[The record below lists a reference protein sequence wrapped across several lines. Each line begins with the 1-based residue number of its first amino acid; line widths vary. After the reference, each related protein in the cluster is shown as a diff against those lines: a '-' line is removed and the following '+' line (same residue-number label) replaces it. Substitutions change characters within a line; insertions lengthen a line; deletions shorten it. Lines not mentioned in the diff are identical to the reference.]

1 MMQRDSRLGEAL
13 RAVLTLPDEAG
24 FVRRVLAH
32 IEGSGTWW
40 DVLGRW
46 ARLGMA
52 AALLL
57 AAAAGFWLGRHVSP
71 TPTMAL
77 DEFDPASGTAGQVT
91 TLLNASRPPNV
102 DVLLAVT
109 SGRD

>member
-1 MMQRDSRLGEAL
+1 MMQRDKQLGEAL
-13 RAVLTLPDEAG
+13 RAALTLPDEPA
-24 FVRRVLAH
+24 FVQRVLARMD
-32 IEGSGTWW
+32 EAGTWW
-40 DVLGRW
+40 GVLGHW

-57 AAAAGFWLGRHVSP
+57 AAAAGFWLGGHMP
-71 TPTMAL
+71 PPATMAL
-77 DEFDPASGTAGQVT
+77 DDFGPASGTAGQVT
-91 TLLNASRPPNV
+91 ALLNASHPPNI

>member
-1 MMQRDSRLGEAL
+1 MMQRDKHLGDAL
-13 RAVLTLPDEAG
+13 RGALTLPDEPA
-24 FVRRVLAH
+24 FVRRVLARLD
-32 IEGSGTWW
+32 EAGTWW
-40 DVLGRW
+40 DVLGHW

-57 AAAAGFWLGRHVSP
+57 AAGAGFWLGRHM
-71 TPTMAL
+71 TPSATMAL
-77 DEFDPASGTAGQVT
+77 DDFGPASGTAGQVT
-91 TLLNASRPPNV
+91 ALLNASQPPNV